1 MVSVRRSSFSVE
13 LTCPYN
19 LPIPF
24 VVLTV
29 LTSRAP
35 SDLRNVTQFPTIRGT
50 VRDADDLASD
60 VASDVASKGASNGA
74 CNGPITRG
82 ASAAETRHTRTV
94 SSVVLLCSSLL
105 AVFAVFV
112 VFSVWLLLLLVNALT
127 SREPPR

>member
-35 SDLRNVTQFPTIRGT
+35 SDLRNVTQFPTMRGT

-60 VASDVASKGASNGA
+60 VAPNGA

>member
-50 VRDADDLASD
+50 VRDADDLASI
-60 VASDVASKGASNGA
+60 VASNGASKGA

-112 VFSVWLLLLLVNALT
+112 VFAVWLLLLLVNALT

>member
-60 VASDVASKGASNGA
+60 VASNGASNGA

>member
-60 VASDVASKGASNGA
+60 VASDGASNGA

>member
-60 VASDVASKGASNGA
+60 VASNGASNGA

-112 VFSVWLLLLLVNALT
+112 VRVFSVWLLLLLVNALT